1 MSVSFD
7 QHDVVIIGSGAA
19 GLRAAIAARAQGVD
33 VCVISKGSPGKGT
46 STVLSGGVFAGS
58 PPGQSPQRHLDKTL
72 QAGRGINQP
81 ALVETLVAEG
91 PARHRELLAWGLQG
105 ELIKG
110 NLYAKGRAPIW
121 GEEIV
126 RCLKARC
133 ESLGV
138 KFMSGLLAV
147 DLVVRD
153 GQAAVL
159 IHSASSNAWH
169 TLAAKALILASGG
182 AGALYRRHDN
192 PQRMLGEG
200 YALALKAG
208 AMLQDMEFIQFYP
221 LALAEPGVSAFLI
234 PPRLADCGRIVNSE
248 GEDILDKY
256 HIHERPAAERARDR
270 LSQALFTEI
279 YRHEQTVWLDL
290 QKVSEADWLAEPFAA
305 STRTLLGE
313 RHGAKYRPVRIAP
326 VAHHEMG
333 GVCIAASGATSVP
346 GLFAAGEVCGGV
358 HGANR
363 MGGNAL
369 TETLVFGKRAGEAAA
384 FWAQDAQGGSRIDAF
399 ESPRVAG
406 RRSAVRDDLAVLKQ
420 QLRDTLWRD
429 GGIVRNGSG
438 MNRATQAV
446 AAVRSELEALA
457 APTDPRLVQPI
468 LELKLGSETAE
479 IILQAALRREESRGA
494 HFREDFPEQD
504 DDAWLGHLTVRRSPD
519 GEFTWQFQKI

>member
-1 MSVSFD
+1 MSVSFE

-58 PPGQSPQRHLDKTL
+58 PQGRSPRRHLEKTL
-72 QAGRGINQP
+72 LAGRGINQS
-81 ALVETLVAEG
+81 ALVEALVAES
-91 PARHRELLAWGLQG
+91 PVRQRELLSWGLQG

-110 NLYAKGRAPIW
+110 YLYAKGRAPIW

-133 ESLGV
+133 DSLGV

-159 IHSASSNAWH
+159 VHSTSSNAWH
-169 TLAAKALILASGG
+169 TLAAKALLLASGG
-182 AGALYRRHDN
+182 AGGLYRRHDN
-192 PQRMLGEG
+192 PQRILGEG

-208 AMLQDMEFIQFYP
+208 VVLQDMEFIQFYP
-221 LALAEPGVSAFLI
+221 LALAEPGVSALLI
-234 PPRLADCGRIVNSE
+234 PPRLADSGRIINDE

-256 HIHERPAAERARDR
+256 QIHERPAAERARDR
-270 LSQALFTEI
+270 ISQALFTEI
-279 YRHEQTVWLDL
+279 YRRKQTVWLDMRN
-290 QKVSEADWLAEPFAA
+290 VSEAEWLAEPFAA
-305 STRTLLGE
+305 SIRTLLGE
-313 RHGAKYRPVRIAP
+313 RHGANYRPVRIAP
-326 VAHHEMG
+326 VAHHVMG
-333 GVCIAASGATSVP
+333 GVRIDASGATSVP

-384 FWAQDAQGGSRIDAF
+384 LWTQGAQGRGCIDAP
-399 ESPRVAG
+399 ESPPVGG
-406 RRSAVRDDLAVLKQ
+406 RRSLTRDDLAMLKQ
-420 QLRDTLWRD
+420 QLRDTLWRE
-429 GGIVRNGSG
+429 GGIVRNGTG
-438 MNRATQAV
+438 LIRARQAV

-457 APTDPRLVQPI
+457 APNDRRLVQSLI
-468 LELKLGSETAE
+468 ELKLGSETAD

-494 HFREDFPEQD
+494 HFREDFPDQN
-504 DDAWLGHLTVRRSPD
+504 DDAWLAHLTVRRSPGGD
-519 GEFTWQFQKI
+519 LMWQRQEI